1 MRAESSRRIDVKEQK
16 PRISP
21 VRANTTPEHRVA
33 VTDGRNEGA
42 KARTLAE
49 KARKARQSAVNLS
62 ILRCVRWG
70 TRGG

>member
-1 MRAESSRRIDVKEQK
+1 MRAESPRRIDVKEQK

-33 VTDGRNEGA
+33 VADWRNEGV

-49 KARKARQSAVNLS
+49 KARKAIARYPNELKKIIAQGGS
-62 ILRCVRWG
+62 I
-70 TRGG
+70 